1 MKNNAPSA
9 TATRRRLRLSAL
21 AARLKQRPRRRPRSR
36 LRRWFGVRR
45 TTGFVLLAAMV
56 ALRIWDPAPLE
67 NLRLRAFDYYQALKP
82 RIPYQRPVT
91 IVDIDEASLRAFGQ
105 WPWPRTLVAD
115 MVDRLK
121 AHGSVAI
128 GFDVIFAERDRMSP
142 ANVARAL
149 RDLDPDTK
157 EKLEKLPSNDDML
170 ANALRGTRAVL
181 GQSGILAT
189 TTPDPSM
196 PRSGIATVGPDPSPY
211 LITYL
216 GLLTNV
222 PVLEQAAAGRGL
234 LTIRNERDGVV
245 RRLPLIVKAGGIVAP
260 ALTLDILRAV
270 TDSGAILVRTDAA
283 GVKSVAVPGLEIPT
297 DRNGQLWIHFGPHDP
312 ARYVSAKDLVEGRVP
327 AERFRGK
334 LVLIGTSS
342 VGLLDI
348 KTTPLDPAIPGV
360 EIHAQVL
367 ESILAR
373 AVLSHPNWAK
383 LAELAAIAAV
393 GTVIAVL
400 APVIGAGLLFVLGAA
415 IAAILIAGSWFLFD
429 RSGLLLDFT
438 FPLLA
443 SLLIYVTLVFI
454 SYVREQ
460 KDRRR
465 IRQAFGQYLSPALV
479 EQLAQ
484 SPEKLVLGGEERT
497 MTVMFSDV
505 RDFTAISESFKRD
518 PQGLTQLMNR
528 FLTPLTNAIIGRK
541 GTIDKYM
548 GDAIMAFWNA
558 PLDDPDHEHNACL
571 AALDMVRSVEELN
584 AVRAEEAR
592 LAGIPFLPIRIGIG
606 INTGLCVVGNM
617 GSQLRFD
624 YSVLG
629 DPVNLASRIE
639 SRTKDYG
646 VAILAGERTIAKTAG
661 LVAALELDLITVKGK
676 TEPERIYA
684 IVGDTGVAAS
694 PAFRALQE
702 INSAMLARFRARDW
716 DAAQAALDRAAGEM
730 KDFGLQRLNDLYSSR
745 IRAFRQSPPAD
756 DWNGAFAFDTK

>member
-1 MKNNAPSA
+1 MI
-9 TATRRRLRLSAL
+9 
-21 AARLKQRPRRRPRSR
+21 
-36 LRRWFGVRR
+36 
-45 TTGFVLLAAMV
+45 

-67 NLRLRAFDYYQALKP
+67 NLRLRAFDYYQVLKP
-82 RIPYQRPVT
+82 RIPFQRPVV
-91 IVDIDEASLRAFGQ
+91 IVDIDEASLRAHGQ

-115 MVDRLK
+115 LVEKLK
-121 AHGSVAI
+121 ASGSAAI
-128 GFDVIFAERDRMSP
+128 GFDVIFAEADRMSP

-149 RDLDPDTK
+149 RDLDVDTRDR
-157 EKLEKLPSNDDML
+157 LAKLPSNDEVM

-189 TTPDPSM
+189 TAPDPSL

-222 PVLEQAAAGRGL
+222 PALEQAAAGRGL

-245 RRLPLIVKAGGIVAP
+245 RRLPLVVKAGGIIAP
-260 ALTLDILRAV
+260 ALTLDLLRVV
-270 TDSGAILVRTDAA
+270 TNSGAILVRTDAA
-283 GVKSVAVPGLEIPT
+283 GVKSVAIPGLEIPT

-312 ARYVSAKDLVEGRVP
+312 ARYVSAKDLIAGGVP
-327 AERFRGK
+327 PDRFRGK

-373 AVLSHPNWAK
+373 AVLSHPNWGK
-383 LAELAAIAAV
+383 LAELTATAVV
-393 GTVIAVL
+393 GTAIAVL
-400 APVIGAGLLFVLGAA
+400 APVIGAGPLFVLGAA
-415 IAAILIAGSWFLFD
+415 VAAILIAGSWFFFD

-443 SLLIYVTLVFI
+443 SFLIYVTLVFI

-465 IRQAFGQYLSPALV
+465 IRLAFGQYLSPALV

-484 SPEKLVLGGEERT
+484 SPEKLVLGGEERM

-528 FLTPLTNAIIGRK
+528 FLTPLTTAIIGRK

-558 PLDDPDHEHNACL
+558 PLDDPDHERNACL
-571 AALDMVRSVEELN
+571 AALDMIRRVEELN
-584 AVRAEEAR
+584 RVRADEAR
-592 LAGIPFLPIRIGIG
+592 LAGAAFMPIRIGVG

-639 SRTKDYG
+639 GRTKDYG
-646 VAILAGERTIAKTAG
+646 VAILAGERTIEKAAG
-661 LVAALELDLITVKGK
+661 HVAALELDLITVKGK
-676 TEPERIYA
+676 SEPERVYA
-684 IVGDTGVAAS
+684 VVGNSEVAAS
-694 PAFRALQE
+694 PAFRALQDVTA
-702 INSAMLARFRARDW
+702 AMLARFRARDW
-716 DAAQAALDRAAGEM
+716 DAAQAALDRAAAGL
-730 KDFGLQRLNDLYSSR
+730 KNFGLQRLHDLYLSR
-745 IRAFRQSPPAD
+745 IRTFRQTPPSD
-756 DWNGAFAFDTK
+756 DWNGVFVFDTK